1 VVNIFIVAC
10 SSLLF
15 RHDNRIHSPY
25 RYHRQGATPG
35 DSSGFGS
42 NEQHTPLYVDGVLR
56 PVWEAEPSTMF
67 LPTHKEAVAEAD
79 KNYEDSLKSG
89 FKSDSGLVLKK
100 RRQIGLQHVANV
112 VIAQVCIMLRHHS
125 RSVLI

>member
-1 VVNIFIVAC
+1 
-10 SSLLF
+10 
-15 RHDNRIHSPY
+15 
-25 RYHRQGATPG
+25 
-35 DSSGFGS
+35 
-42 NEQHTPLYVDGVLR
+42 
-56 PVWEAEPSTMF
+56 MF
-67 LPTHKEAVAEAD
+67 FPTHKEAVAEAD

-125 RSVLI
+125 RIAICIGASRPDVLASPPG